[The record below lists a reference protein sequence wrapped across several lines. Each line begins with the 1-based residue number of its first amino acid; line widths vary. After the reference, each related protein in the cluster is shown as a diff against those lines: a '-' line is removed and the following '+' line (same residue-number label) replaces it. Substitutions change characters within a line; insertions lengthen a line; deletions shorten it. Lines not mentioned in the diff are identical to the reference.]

1 MTFVIMS
8 LMTMMMIMTDRV
20 VVTMMLKVKGLVESE
35 EERQGGSA
43 KATPVKYF
51 NNKVRFC

>member
-43 KATPVKYF
+43 KATPVKYL
-51 NNKVRFC
+51 NPTN